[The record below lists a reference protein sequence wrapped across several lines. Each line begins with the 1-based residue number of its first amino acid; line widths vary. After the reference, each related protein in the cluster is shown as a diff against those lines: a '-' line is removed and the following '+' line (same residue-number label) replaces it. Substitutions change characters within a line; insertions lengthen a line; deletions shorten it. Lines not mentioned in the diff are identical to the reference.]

1 MVKINDIF
9 LFYLLIPF
17 VFAELDLIQDE
28 IEKCW
33 PNQRFSH
40 LNYIFG
46 RTFSDEKSY
55 DLRTIF
61 GKYQSTFVGIHNRW
75 RRLGFG
81 NLGFKR
87 AKKLLGDLCKV
98 HEISC
103 FFSSLLQISN
113 LNRAEYFRS
122 TTAGCS
128 PWRSCGID
136 ASSGKKKQFTRICK
150 ISKSDDF
157 RIGLRL
163 QIEWRTVGGSVAWCN
178 GGISRKYFAGGW
190 RRTFRGFRWLS
201 LVLQVHGSRQ
211 ILAKKIKIRHEAL

>member
-1 MVKINDIF
+1 MVSGRAQGFYISVNDI
-9 LFYLLIPF
+9 
-17 VFAELDLIQDE
+17 V
-28 IEKCW
+28 
-33 PNQRFSH
+33 S
-40 LNYIFG
+40 
-46 RTFSDEKSY
+46 RTFQKLAFFSPVY
-55 DLRTIF
+55 
-61 GKYQSTFVGIHNRW
+61 GNR
-75 RRLGFG
+75 
-81 NLGFKR
+81 
-87 AKKLLGDLCKV
+87 
-98 HEISC
+98 EISC